1 MSTDAPMVLLCTVND
16 KQVSPAYDLSASRR
30 VGRAGKGLPALRPG
44 GYVPRSKETD
54 YGMQAAH
61 PNCNLSSGARH
72 VLQTPLTSIKAFAE
86 ILLANPDLDAK
97 ERQRYLRIVV
107 EESDRLSRCIDQM
120 LGVDSNLELD

>member
-1 MSTDAPMVLLCTVND
+1 MSTDAPMVPLCTVND
-16 KQVSPAYDLSASRR
+16 KQVSPASYLSASDR
-30 VGRAGKGLPALRPG
+30 VGRARKGMPALRPG
-44 GYVPRSKETD
+44 EYVPRSEDTGD
-54 YGMQAAH
+54 GIQAAH

-120 LGVDSNLELD
+120 LGVDTNLELD